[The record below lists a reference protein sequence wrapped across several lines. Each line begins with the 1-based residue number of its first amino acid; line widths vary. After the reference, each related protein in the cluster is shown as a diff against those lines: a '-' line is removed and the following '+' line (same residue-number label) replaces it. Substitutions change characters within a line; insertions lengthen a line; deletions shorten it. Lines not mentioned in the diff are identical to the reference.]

1 MPDKLHPDILAQ
13 ADIVIAHRLTSQRD
27 IDALKAIMQT
37 YMLYSI
43 EKYLDELPKLKG
55 VCADYGRQLGENV

>member
-37 YMLYSI
+37 LH
-43 EKYLDELPKLKG
+43 
-55 VCADYGRQLGENV
+55 AFTQ